1 MPVYDREDSRILKND
16 QQFKDY
22 FKNKEGLEWVNKEIA
37 MIEDKFTDKR
47 NKLQKN
53 VHDSL
58 GKDISRNKTDI
69 ERLEDGKVEI
79 LKRELKIIIKDIPL
93 ADEFVDLADKIKR
106 HEENISLLQT
116 QGLDK
121 RNSFYELLSDVADN
135 KFIGIFLY
143 PKNPVHWIIKIIIY
157 ISLLIVLKSIL
168 FLILVF
174 FESYYKIKSKEIKE
188 IDQAIDKLNNKN
200 TVLEEEIYKETLDL
214 EEDIVKYRYDLDVEE
229 EIDEI
234 NKQIRLI
241 EKRIDK
247 LEKNQNI
254 KLIEINSMINWELK
268 TSLEVALKK
277 KQSIEKRDVELG
289 LAYRAIKRNYSKI
302 DKDASIEEIL
312 DELKG
317 YLKSGKAKDDSDAI
331 NIYKNRLKEEKS
343 DIINEKKRKEELKRY
358 KERMKAKEEQI
369 RLKRIKKEEQEEA
382 QRQKLEEEKKERERK
397 KLLKEEKE
405 RIYRLEEGI
414 KELDKKM
421 SNRNINEYEKQ
432 DIMEE
437 RSFLQEQRLELI
449 KRRSTR

>member
-1 MPVYDREDSRILKND
+1 M
-16 QQFKDY
+16 
-22 FKNKEGLEWVNKEIA
+22 
-37 MIEDKFTDKR
+37 
-47 NKLQKN
+47 
-53 VHDSL
+53 
-58 GKDISRNKTDI
+58 
-69 ERLEDGKVEI
+69 
-79 LKRELKIIIKDIPL
+79 
-93 ADEFVDLADKIKR
+93 
-106 HEENISLLQT
+106 
-116 QGLDK
+116 
-121 RNSFYELLSDVADN
+121 
-135 KFIGIFLY
+135 
-143 PKNPVHWIIKIIIY
+143 
-157 ISLLIVLKSIL
+157 
-168 FLILVF
+168 F